1 MSWIPIVTED
11 QANAEVQRM
20 YAYIRERWSFVPNY
34 FYALGRN
41 AQLLQDQTH
50 LYTNAM
56 FDERPGGLP
65 RLIKEQIA
73 TVVSALNTSTYCL
86 AAHMEILGRLGMP
99 RPVVPPLPPPSV
111 PPKLASRRHQ
121 RLITQPRRF
130 FSLTCDSHLAI
141 LMSCATMSGYTP
153 SPHPP
158 LPRQPAAAPIISRQ
172 RLAMGLAGMALIP
185 VSYRH
190 STHCKQNTW
199 HVRPAYE
206 FHKPL
211 RINELR
217 TSYHKGGMVRK
228 PRTDA
233 FPRRFLPGFLPACN
247 LLQTGHLVCKT
258 LV

>member
-99 RPVVPPLPPPSV
+99 RPVVRALATDFTHAPLE
-111 PPKLASRRHQ
+111 PKVMALMQFVAK
-121 RLITQPRRF
+121 
-130 FSLTCDSHLAI
+130 LT
-141 LMSCATMSGYTP
+141 
-153 SPHPP
+153 
-158 LPRQPAAAPIISRQ
+158 RQPADMVQADADRVKEAGWTDSEIFEAVLVASLYACANRFS
-172 RLAMGLAGMALIP
+172 AGLGL
-185 VSYRH
+185 
-190 STHCKQNTW
+190 
-199 HVRPAYE
+199 
-206 FHKPL
+206 
-211 RINELR
+211 
-217 TSYHKGGMVRK
+217 
-228 PRTDA
+228 
-233 FPRRFLPGFLPACN
+233 LPDF
-247 LLQTGHLVCKT
+247 
-258 LV
+258 